1 MNDLVHNYISGNSAV
16 KIAHSIESAV
26 RESKIL
32 SGAQLPTVRA
42 LSEWLEVAPATVA
55 SAYQTLQARGVVVS
69 RGRRGTSV
77 SHRPVPASRR
87 VGAITCEGRN
97 LRDGNPDPKL
107 LPGMK
112 AVLRRIDSSH
122 HLYGEPPHDAS
133 LVKIVSRDMKKSGVA
148 VGDVCV
154 TSGAM
159 DALERVMTERLKPGD
174 RVIVE
179 DPGFGNTFDLVL
191 AHGLVLVPVPID
203 QESFIPSELARA
215 CRDGAQ
221 ALIMTP
227 RAQNP
232 TGAVLSE
239 ARSRELRKILRQY
252 PSLLIIEDD
261 HKHII
266 ADAPLNCLHDHRT
279 QQWVHIRSFS
289 KSLNPDL
296 RMAVMT
302 GDEETM
308 ARVQDRFV
316 VGDRWV
322 SHILQ
327 RITAALLS
335 DKDVRSLLKAA
346 AKTYSQRRKNLIRAL
361 RCERIDVESSSGF
374 NVWIPVKEET
384 ATVQALAAVGW
395 AVSAGERF
403 RLSSPPAIR
412 VCTATLSPQEAKDF
426 ASVFARVVSGGAT
439 ACAV

>member
-1 MNDLVHNYISGNSAV
+1 MNDLVHKYISGNSAV
-16 KIAHSIESAV
+16 KIARSIEAAV
-26 RESKIL
+26 REGNIL

-42 LSEWLEVAPATVA
+42 LSEWLGVAPATVA

-87 VGAITCEGRN
+87 VGAISCEGRN
-97 LRDGNPDPKL
+97 LRDGNPDPKM
-107 LPGMK
+107 LPDM
-112 AVLRRIDSSH
+112 ASALRRIDSSH

-133 LVKIVSRDMKKSGVA
+133 LVKLVSRDLKKCGVA

-154 TSGAM
+154 TNGAM
-159 DALERVMTERLKPGD
+159 DALDRVMTEQLKPGD

-203 QESFIPSELARA
+203 QEGFIPDELDRA
-215 CRDGAQ
+215 CRDGTQ

-239 ARSRELRKILRQY
+239 SRSAELRKILRRHS
-252 PSLLIIEDD
+252 SLLIIEDD

-266 ADAPLNCLHDHRT
+266 ADAPLFCLHDHRSPR
-279 QQWVHIRSFS
+279 WVHVRSFS

-308 ARVQDRFV
+308 GRVQDRFV

-327 RITAALLS
+327 RLTFALLS
-335 DKDVRSLLKAA
+335 DKGVQCLLKSA
-346 AKTYSQRRKNLIRAL
+346 AKTYTLRRENLLRAL
-361 RCERIDVESSSGF
+361 RREGVEVEGRSGF
-374 NVWIPVKEET
+374 CVWLPVREET
-384 ATVQALAAVGW
+384 TTVQALAADGW

-412 VCTATLSPQEAKDF
+412 VCTATLEPDESKEF
-426 ASVFARVVSGGAT
+426 AAAFARILGGCGAT
-439 ACAV
+439 CAV